1 MDRKIAIIMILA
13 ASVLAALPALA
24 AFENVMVSPRARAM
38 GDTGVAVPDAPFASY
53 LNPAGLSRQAGTGSV
68 GLSYVQPY
76 GLDFNRLYFLGGA
89 IALPGNG
96 GNLGIG
102 LRQFRVEYQDV
113 DLQEE
118 TTLTLSHGL
127 VLFEDV
133 HSSVSFGYGL
143 NFYRLEFGETIGG
156 RDPGDEV
163 TMGVDLGLLA
173 TLHGRTR
180 VGLMIHNLNVPNIGE
195 DNEEIPQRLHGGI
208 AYEPYAGVVTSREA
222 EVMTDE
228 ATQWRGG
235 LELEVVPNFDV
246 RAGIMTEPNK
256 LTAGFGDEF
265 RGMAFNYGFSTG
277 GGVLDSTHQFGLTAT
292 WGGEAQ

>member
-1 MDRKIAIIMILA
+1 MDRKIALIMILA
-13 ASVLAALPALA
+13 VSVLAALPALA
-24 AFENVMVSPRARAM
+24 AFENIMVSPRARAM
-38 GDTGVAVPDAPFASY
+38 GDAGVAVPDAPFATY
-53 LNPAGLSRQAGTGSV
+53 LNPAGLSRQAVAGSA

-76 GLDFNRLYFLGGA
+76 GLDFSRLYFLGGA

-113 DLQEE
+113 DLQTE

-127 VLFEDV
+127 VLFDDV
-133 HSSVSFGYGL
+133 HSSVSVGYGL

-156 RDPGDEV
+156 RDPGDEL

-173 TLHGRTR
+173 VLHDRTR
-180 VGLMIHNLNVPNIGE
+180 IGVMIHNLNAPKIGE
-195 DNEEIPQRLHGGI
+195 DNEEIPQRIHGGF
-208 AYEPYAGVVTSREA
+208 AYEPYAGVVTTLEA

-235 LELEVVPNFDV
+235 LEVEVVPNFDV

-256 LTAGFGDEF
+256 LTAGFGYEF
-265 RGMAFNYGFSTG
+265 GGVAFNYGFSTG
-277 GGVLDSTHQFGLTAT
+277 GGVLESTHQFGLIAT
-292 WGGEAQ
+292 WGGETK